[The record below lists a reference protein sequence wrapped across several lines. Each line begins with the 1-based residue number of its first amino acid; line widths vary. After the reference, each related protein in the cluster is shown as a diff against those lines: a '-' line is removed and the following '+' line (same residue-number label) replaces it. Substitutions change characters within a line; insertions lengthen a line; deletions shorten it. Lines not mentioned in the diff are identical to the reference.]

1 MSYPQPGPYGQQPP
15 QQPNPYGQGGAP
27 GQPGYGYPQQPPA
40 APYGQQPP
48 YGQPQA
54 PYGAPQQPGPYGQ
67 QPPYGQPGV
76 PGQYPPPMP
85 PQGGGKGKTVGI
97 VIGALVVVGAIV
109 GGAVFFMNGSGGSG
123 SDGKVAPYEIVLPQT
138 LLDGKY
144 TKESLGSVKE
154 KESLANDK
162 DAKAMGIVNGTG
174 VKAGYTSPEKQ
185 RLRVTAVYGDVA
197 DPHKSVD
204 AMLAKIDENQQKS
217 MEKFKAKVE
226 TVTETA
232 EYTPSGFD
240 GAVMKCK
247 AQKATVTFGTITSS
261 SETSFCVWGDSSA
274 VGVVEHAVTKS
285 SGAPTG
291 SAGTTGGTG
300 STGPVMSAKE
310 TSEATAKVRTDA
322 RKELKQ

>member
-109 GGAVFFMNGSGGSG
+109 GGAVFFMGGSGGSG
-123 SDGKVAPYEIVLPQT
+123 GDVAPYKMVLPEK
-138 LLDGKY
+138 LLDGKF
-144 TKESLGSVKE
+144 TKSGAAGSSADKSE
-154 KESLANDK
+154 NIANDK
-162 DAKAMGIVNGTG
+162 DAKEMGIANGTG
-174 VKAGYTSPEKQ
+174 VKASYTSMEKQNLSVMGAYGDLADPEK
-185 RLRVTAVYGDVA
+185 T
-197 DPHKSVD
+197 VD
-204 AMLAKIDENQQKS
+204 AMIAKIDES
-217 MEKFKAKVE
+217 EKKNEAKAQGLKIE
-226 TVTETA
+226 TVTPWKEFS
-232 EYTPSGFD
+232 PGGFD
-240 GAVMKCK
+240 GTVMKCETK
-247 AQKATVTFGTITSS
+247 KSSYSMGTITSS
-261 SETSFCVWGDSSA
+261 AEVSVCIWGDSSA
-274 VGVVEHAVTKS
+274 VGVVRHMVPKNS
-285 SGAPTG
+285 SPYG
-291 SAGTTGGTG
+291 G
-300 STGPVMSAKE
+300 STATGNVMSAGE
-310 TSEATAKVRTDA
+310 LSEATVKVRTDS
-322 RKELKQ
+322 RQEIKK